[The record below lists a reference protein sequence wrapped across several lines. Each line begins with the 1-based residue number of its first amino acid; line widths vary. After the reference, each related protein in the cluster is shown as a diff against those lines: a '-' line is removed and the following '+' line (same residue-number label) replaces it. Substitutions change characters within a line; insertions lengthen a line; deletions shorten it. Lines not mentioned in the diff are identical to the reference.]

1 MLTAFVSSSPL
12 LSAFEDESALLKHEL
27 AYVLGQM
34 KNPHAHGVLKKVL
47 AAKEEDPMVRHE
59 AAEALGAIGS
69 LDSLVILE
77 EYLKDDSEVVSQTCE
92 LAIEKIKYDNRKEK
106 EALPQR

>member
-1 MLTAFVSSSPL
+1 MVYLAF
-12 LSAFEDESALLKHEL
+12 ADDSALLKHEL

-34 KNPHAHGVLKKVL
+34 KNPHAHGVLLQVL
-47 AAKEEDPMVRHE
+47 ATKDEDPMVRHE

-69 LDSLVILE
+69 LESLVILE
-77 EYLKDDSEVVSQTCE
+77 EYLKDESEVVAQTCE

-106 EALPQR
+106 EVLPQR